1 MKLSEA
7 DALFMESIQVGRLDH
22 LVSVGSNITIALI
35 ICNDDQDIGF
45 LWGTL
50 KPGWH
55 IEAEKEKH

>member
-55 IEAEKEKH
+55 LSLIHI

>member
-55 IEAEKEKH
+55 AAIEEIYH